1 LSESLT
7 SRDLLI
13 GFLTFGSM
21 FCTNFALKFVSFPL
35 VVLAKSAK
43 ILPVMLIG
51 WIRKTYKLHTI
62 QYGLAFSITIGL
74 IIFESDKLQNVE
86 FDNIFGNCLILASL
100 LFDGL
105 VQT

>member
-1 LSESLT
+1 MSSPSPFQSSVSQHYPLIRLFAVIKSSHQHSLTESLT

-51 WIRKTYKLHTI
+51 WIRKTY
-62 QYGLAFSITIGL
+62 
-74 IIFESDKLQNVE
+74 
-86 FDNIFGNCLILASL
+86 
-100 LFDGL
+100 
-105 VQT
+105 